1 MESYWSYVV
10 KKQKK
15 DKIVK
20 AKQVLDKASG
30 KILGVVLNDKREE
43 KEQYGYY

>member
-1 MESYWSYVV
+1 MELYWSYVV
-10 KKQKK
+10 KTEK

-20 AKQVLDKASG
+20 AKQILDKASG
-30 KILGVVLNDKREE
+30 KQLGVVLNDKREE

>member
-1 MESYWSYVV
+1 MESYSLYAR
-10 KKQKK
+10 KDGK

-20 AKQVLDKASG
+20 AKQILDKASG